1 VYLLVR
7 YLVIGDTECGWVGPG
22 WQKTTYNGALSG
34 DWDERFRGIEESL
47 RVTEVDD
54 AHCRRSRKPR
64 NSINWYK
71 VECRTVSNCVI
82 PTA

>member
-1 VYLLVR
+1 MWL
-7 YLVIGDTECGWVGPG
+7 GWAGLAKNSLQWG
-22 WQKTTYNGALSG
+22 CDLALSG
-34 DWDERFRGIEESL
+34 DWDEKFRGIEETL
-47 RVTEVDD
+47 RMTEVYD